1 MNTNVTVVVAS
12 RNRREDLRAT
22 LPCHDAPV
30 IVVDNA
36 SDDDS
41 VQVCRA
47 AGDHVRVIASPEN
60 LAARARTVG
69 ARAARTEIVA
79 FADDDSWWEPGSLE
93 RAVRLFAEYP
103 RLGLAAGTILV
114 GPGDEP
120 DPINAVLADSPLGT
134 APDAPGPGLLGFV
147 GCGAIVR
154 REAFL
159 GVGGFDDVIRFP
171 GEEERVALDLHDAGW
186 QICHVPE
193 LVAHHHPSPVR
204 DSPGIR
210 RAGLTRS
217 RVLTALLRLPAGAVA
232 GEVVDGMRT
241 ADGRRGLLGAVPRV
255 RAALAGRRVVGER
268 TVAARDRLRAADDE
282 ERRDA

>member
-22 LPCHDAPV
+22 LPRHDAPV

-41 VQVCRA
+41 VEVCRA
-47 AGDHVRVIASPEN
+47 AGDHVSVIASPEN

-69 ARAARTEIVA
+69 ARAARTELVA
-79 FADDDSWWEPGSLE
+79 FADDDSWWEPDSLE

-114 GPGDEP
+114 GPADEP

-186 QICHVPE
+186 QICHVPD

-204 DSPGIR
+204 DAPGIR

-217 RVLTALLRLPAGAVA
+217 RLLTAVLRLPAGAVA
-232 GEVVDGMRT
+232 GEVVDGMRS
-241 ADGRRGLLGAVPRV
+241 ADGRRGLLSAVPRIP
-255 RAALAGRRVVGER
+255 AALAARRVVGER
-268 TVAARDRLRAADDE
+268 TLRARERLRAADDG
-282 ERRDA
+282 

>member
-22 LPCHDAPV
+22 LPRHDAPV

-41 VQVCRA
+41 VEVCRA
-47 AGDHVRVIASPEN
+47 AGDHVSVIASPEN

-69 ARAARTEIVA
+69 ARAARTELVA

-114 GPGDEP
+114 GPADEP

-134 APDAPGPGLLGFV
+134 APDAPGPALLGFV

-154 REAFL
+154 RDAFL

-186 QICHVPE
+186 QLCHVPD

-204 DSPGIR
+204 DAPGIR

-217 RVLTALLRLPAGAVA
+217 RLLTAVLRLPAGAVA
-232 GEVVDGMRT
+232 GEVVDGMRS
-241 ADGRRGLLGAVPRV
+241 ADGRRGLLRAVPRIP
-255 RAALAGRRVVGER
+255 AALAARRVVGER
-268 TVAARDRLRAADDE
+268 TLRARERLRAADDG
-282 ERRDA
+282 

>member
-1 MNTNVTVVVAS
+1 MNTDVTVVVAS

-22 LPCHDAPV
+22 LPRHDAPV

-47 AGDHVRVIASPEN
+47 VGDHVRVIASTEN
-60 LAARARTVG
+60 LAAGARTVG
-69 ARAARTEIVA
+69 ARAARTELVA

-103 RLGLAAGTILV
+103 RLGLTAGTILV

-186 QICHVPE
+186 QICHVPD

-204 DSPGIR
+204 DAPGLR
-210 RAGLTRS
+210 RAGLARS
-217 RVLTALLRLPAGAVA
+217 RLLTAVLRLPAGAVA

-241 ADGRRGLLGAVPRV
+241 ADGRRGLLSAVPRIP
-255 RAALAGRRVVGER
+255 AALAARRVVGAR
-268 TVAARDRLRAADDE
+268 TVAARERLRAADGG
-282 ERRDA
+282 

>member
-22 LPCHDAPV
+22 LPRHDAPV

-41 VQVCRA
+41 VEVCRA
-47 AGDHVRVIASPEN
+47 AGDHVSVIASPGN

-69 ARAARTEIVA
+69 ARAARTELVA

-114 GPGDEP
+114 GPADEP

-134 APDAPGPGLLGFV
+134 APDAPGPALLGFV

-154 REAFL
+154 RDAFL
-159 GVGGFDDVIRFP
+159 EVGGFDDVIRFP

-186 QICHVPE
+186 QLCHVPD

-204 DSPGIR
+204 DAPGIR

-217 RVLTALLRLPAGAVA
+217 RLLTAVLRLPAGAVA
-232 GEVVDGMRT
+232 GEVVDGMRS
-241 ADGRRGLLGAVPRV
+241 ADGRRGLLSAVPRIP
-255 RAALAGRRVVGER
+255 AALAARRVVGER
-268 TVAARDRLRAADDE
+268 TLRARERLRAADDG
-282 ERRDA
+282 

>member
-22 LPCHDAPV
+22 LPRHDAPV

-36 SDDDS
+36 SGDDS
-41 VQVCRA
+41 VEVCRA
-47 AGDHVRVIASPEN
+47 AGDHVSVIASPEN

-69 ARAARTEIVA
+69 ARAARTELVA
-79 FADDDSWWEPGSLE
+79 FADDDSWWEPDSLE

-114 GPGDEP
+114 GPSNEP

-134 APDAPGPGLLGFV
+134 APDAPGPALLGFV

-154 REAFL
+154 RDAFL

-186 QICHVPE
+186 QICHVPD

-204 DSPGIR
+204 DAPGIR

-217 RVLTALLRLPAGAVA
+217 RLLTAVLRLPAGAVA
-232 GEVVDGMRT
+232 GEVVDGMRS
-241 ADGRRGLLGAVPRV
+241 ADGRRGLLSAVPRIP
-255 RAALAGRRVVGER
+255 AALAARRVVGER
-268 TVAARDRLRAADDE
+268 TLRARERLRAADDG
-282 ERRDA
+282 